1 MIMQEETNIL
11 YCGHHSFS
19 LTSLA
24 GQHSKHSAT
33 TWLPKGRIY
42 YVHRGRTAIR
52 RACEFLHLSPET
64 KVLVPAYNCGAEI
77 DPLVTY
83 GVSVVL
89 YRVQK
94 SGLIDLADL
103 QSRITKRTR
112 AVYVTHY
119 FGFPQP
125 INEIRRLCIDR
136 NIYLIEDCALALFSR
151 DGSTKLGSTGDISI
165 FSFPK
170 SLPVPDGGA
179 LVINSTD
186 LAKNDWELHRAPFS
200 LVAKETLSLL
210 KRNSLRSASGTR
222 LFPLFWPLLERYQA
236 YTRYMEPPH
245 QVLPPDMPK
254 SFYYDEDF
262 TDKAISGLTKR
273 LLKTFD
279 ITTIVTKRRNNF
291 TLLLNMLAEA
301 KGIEPLFKTLP
312 EGVCPL
318 YFPVIVKNRVYL
330 YRKLNE
336 LSVAAIEW
344 WAGYHPALPWDEF
357 PDACFLK
364 DHILA
369 LPVHPQLNSEHIAF
383 IAEKVVAFIRED
395 R

>member
-1 MIMQEETNIL
+1 MRKLFCGDLSGGL
-11 YCGHHSFS
+11 YPLLGTRCEHD
-19 LTSLA
+19 
-24 GQHSKHSAT
+24 AT
-33 TWLPKGRIY
+33 TWFPKERVY

-52 RACEFLHLSPET
+52 RACELLHLGPET
-64 KVLVPAYNCGAEI
+64 EVLAPAYNCGAEI
-77 DPLVTY
+77 APLLSR

-89 YRVQK
+89 YQTKR
-94 SGLIDLADL
+94 SGHIDLDDL
-103 QSRITKRTR
+103 RNRITKKTR
-112 AVYVTHY
+112 VIYVTHY

-125 INEIRRLCIDR
+125 IADIKRFCEGKS
-136 NIYLIEDCALALFSR
+136 IYLIEDCALALFSC
-151 DGSTKLGSTGDISI
+151 DGSTELGSTGDISI

-245 QVLPPDMPK
+245 QALPPDMPK

-262 TDKAISGLTKR
+262 TDKAISRLTKR

-336 LSVAAIEW
+336 LSIAAIEW

-369 LPVHPQLNSEHIAF
+369 LPVHQQLNLEHITF
-383 IAEKVVAFIRED
+383 IARKFID
-395 R
+395 VCNKLY